1 MKFFVYHNF
10 SWGIV
15 YFLSHNL
22 QDKNIDQS
30 KNYVSGYYNNTFV
43 EFYFNSFS
51 ELEYS
56 ELSNGYHVICR
67 EEAVKKWF
75 HLEQLSTFQDKI
87 GFPEC
92 LKYEYQVLLKNLEFH
107 DKKWI
112 LFWNFGENQFVH
124 IRNTKIQFSKEL
136 KLLKKLSDSTLFFSD
151 NHIDSN
157 SEYNIIPPN
166 NLLKSLTNDIFM
178 WNYYAE
184 ITWANEFKNVFKYL
198 SPPYKLCTSFRS
210 PKPHRIEICEKLGN
224 KNLDDVYITYSSMFF
239 EKRKGETDKSWEM
252 IEYDDT
258 YDYLKNIPNL
268 HINKVGFYSEY
279 DFENLNISG
288 NNKSYMEFDYYFR
301 ILAKSKVQ
309 LLDETH
315 SYVSDK
321 EIPMNLSEKTYI
333 LLLANIPFIS
343 THHYPFD
350 LIKKHIIDI
359 EYPYYDDMVRISN
372 DTDAL
377 VEFID
382 YFIENFDEMYP
393 KIKDYTDKVHNE
405 LQRRIKT
412 ENSFLEHMTTK
423 INQ

>member
-210 PKPHRIEICEKLGN
+210 PKPHRVDICKKLGN
-224 KNLDDVYITYSSMFF
+224 KNLDEVYITYSSMFF
-239 EKRKGETDKSWEM
+239 EKRTGETDRSW
-252 IEYDDT
+252 ITINYDET
-258 YDYLKNIPNL
+258 YNELMNIPNL
-268 HINKVGFYSEY
+268 NINKVGFYSES

-288 NNKSYMEFDYYFR
+288 NNKSYMEIDYYFR
-301 ILAKSKVQ
+301 ILSKAKVQ

-350 LIKKHIIDI
+350 LIKKHILDID
-359 EYPYYDDMVRISN
+359 YPYYDDMVRISN
-372 DTDAL
+372 NTDAL

-382 YFIENFDEMYP
+382 YFISNFDEMYP
-393 KIKDYTDKVHNE
+393 KIKEYTDKVHVE
-405 LQRRIKT
+405 LQRRIKN

-423 INQ
+423 I

>member
-22 QDKNIDQS
+22 RDKNINQS
-30 KNYVSGYYNNTFV
+30 KNYVSGFYNNTFV

-210 PKPHRIEICEKLGN
+210 PKPHRVDICKKLGN
-224 KNLDDVYITYSSMFF
+224 KNLDEVYITYSSMFF
-239 EKRKGETDKSWEM
+239 EKRTGETDRSW
-252 IEYDDT
+252 ITINYDET
-258 YDYLKNIPNL
+258 YNELMNIPNL
-268 HINKVGFYSEY
+268 NINKVGFYSES

-288 NNKSYMEFDYYFR
+288 NNKSYMEIDYYFR
-301 ILAKSKVQ
+301 ILSKAKVQ

-350 LIKKHIIDI
+350 LIKKHILDID
-359 EYPYYDDMVRISN
+359 YPYYDDMVRISN
-372 DTDAL
+372 NTDAL

-382 YFIENFDEMYP
+382 YFISNFDEMYP
-393 KIKDYTDKVHNE
+393 KIKEYTDKVHVE
-405 LQRRIKT
+405 LQRRIKN

-423 INQ
+423 I